1 MLLKRGELMTNSA
14 LKPTERTALEDMI
27 AHARDAR
34 LVRRACGVLWLN
46 DGESADDIAE
56 RLGVS
61 RQTVYN
67 WAERFLGRAGLDL
80 EARLADAERRG
91 RPCTAQGIIDPLIE
105 AVIDLDPHD
114 FGYRSTVWTAP
125 LLVRYLADTYKIVVS
140 CQSVRLAL
148 ARVRIR
154 WKRPRH
160 RLALRPDTW
169 RQAKGG
175 LNTGF
180 SRVSARSS

>member
-1 MLLKRGELMTNSA
+1 MTNSA
-14 LKPTERTALEDMI
+14 LKPTEHIALEDMI
-27 AHARDAR
+27 TRARDAR
-34 LVRRACGVLWLN
+34 IVRRACGVLWLN
-46 DGESADDIAE
+46 DGESADEIAE

-67 WAERFLGRAGLDL
+67 WAERFLERADLDL
-80 EARLADAERRG
+80 EARLSDAERSG

-114 FGYRSTVWTAP
+114 FGYRSTVWTAS
-125 LLVRYLADTYKIVVS
+125 LLVRYLADTYKIAVS

-154 WKRPRH
+154 WKRPRY

-180 SRVSARSS
+180 SHVSARSS

>member
-1 MLLKRGELMTNSA
+1 MLRKRGEQMTNPA
-14 LKPTERTALEDMI
+14 LKPTERAALEDVL

-34 LVRRACGVLWLN
+34 MVRRACGVLWL
-46 DGESADDIAE
+46 DDDESADDIAE

-67 WAERFLGRAGLDL
+67 WAERFLERAGLDL
-80 EARLADAERRG
+80 QTRLADAERSG

-114 FGYRSTVWTAP
+114 FGYHSTVWTAP
-125 LLVRYLADTYKIVVS
+125 LLVRYLADTYKIAVS

-160 RLALRPDTW
+160 RLALRPDMW
-169 RQAKGG
+169 RQAKGV
-175 LNTGF
+175 NYTRAF
-180 SRVSARSS
+180 RT

>member
-1 MLLKRGELMTNSA
+1 
-14 LKPTERTALEDMI
+14 MI
-27 AHARDAR
+27 ALTLESAERAAVEDLSVHARDAR
-34 LVRRACGVLWLN
+34 LVRRAYGVLWL
-46 DGESADDIAE
+46 DAGEPVDDIAE

-67 WAERFLGRAGLDL
+67 WAERFLERAGLDL
-80 EARLADAERRG
+80 ETRLSDAERGG
-91 RPCTAQGIIDPLIE
+91 RPGTAQDIIDPLIE

-125 LLVRYLADTYKIVVS
+125 LLMRYLADTYKIAVS

-160 RLALRPDTW
+160 RLARRPDTW

-180 SRVSARSS
+180 SHVRARSS

>member
-1 MLLKRGELMTNSA
+1 MTKLA
-14 LKPTERTALEDMI
+14 LKPTERTALEDLRT
-27 AHARDAR
+27 HARDAR
-34 LVRRACGVLWLN
+34 IVRRACSVLWL
-46 DGESADDIAE
+46 DEGEPVDDIAAQ
-56 RLGVS
+56 LGVS

-67 WAERFLGRAGLDL
+67 WAERFLVRAGLDL
-80 EARLADAERRG
+80 ETRLADADRGG

-105 AVIDLDPHD
+105 AIIDQDPYD
-114 FGYRSTVWTAP
+114 FGYRSSVWTAP
-125 LLVRYLADTYKIVVS
+125 LLVRYLSDYYQIVVS

-148 ARVRIR
+148 KRVRLR

-160 RLALRPDTW
+160 RLVLRPDTW

-180 SRVSARSS
+180 SRGSARSR

>member
-1 MLLKRGELMTNSA
+1 MTNPV
-14 LKPTERTALEDMI
+14 LKPTERPALEDLI
-27 AHARDAR
+27 ARARDAR
-34 LVRRACGVLWLN
+34 VVRRACGVLWLH

-67 WAERFLGRAGLDL
+67 WAERFLERAGHDL
-80 EARLADAERRG
+80 ETRLADAERSG
-91 RPCTAQGIIDPLIE
+91 RPCTAQGVIDPLIE

-125 LLVRYLADTYKIVVS
+125 LLVHYLSDTYKIAVS
-140 CQSVRLAL
+140 CPSVRLAL
-148 ARVRIR
+148 TRVRIR
-154 WKRPRH
+154 WKRPRY
-160 RLALRPDTW
+160 RFVRRPDTW